1 MKLKITRNNFYK
13 TRFLQYSEDDLMEG
27 LDLVV
32 MDLEYERNSEI
43 SIAIFENSSFLPH
56 DPLAT
61 VKIQLKDL
69 IHKCENKTFMENEI
83 SKVFFNLKK
92 KVILRFVNWIFLVQN
107 QLYLIFS

>member
-1 MKLKITRNNFYK
+1 
-13 TRFLQYSEDDLMEG
+13 MEG
-27 LDLVV
+27 LDVVV

-69 IHKCENKTFMENEI
+69 IHKCENKPLMENEI
-83 SKVFFNLKK
+83 SKVFFNFKKKGNFEVCELDISCSESTVFNFYLKK
-92 KVILRFVNWIFLVQN
+92 
-107 QLYLIFS
+107 